1 MVEIDDHIVYG
12 LSVDNEVK
20 VELKEGGCSA
30 EVRVSFK
37 QKCANIS
44 GPFPYVVF
52 SIRLQLPLTTSALP
66 LRRG

>member
-30 EVRVSFK
+30 EVSFR
-37 QKCANIS
+37 QKYVLTFL
-44 GPFPYVVF
+44 GP
-52 SIRLQLPLTTSALP
+52 SLTSLRLQLPLTTSALP